1 MAYLPLIAE
10 SDRKFGILHGCANPP
25 RLRNWW
31 PWGIDRLIQIWTADS
46 EQRLLDLF
54 TFHFNDCGNTLE
66 QKFLGTIAFGTTD
79 PENVEAVL
87 TNPKDFGFGLR
98 RKILL
103 PFLGDGIFTQDG
115 DAWKH
120 SRELLRPQLSRQKYR
135 TLNVFRSHVDSLL
148 RQIPGD
154 GGEVDLQPLFFRLTL
169 ETTTEFLFGKSIA
182 SMRSAEFKGQK
193 FAKAFDNAQRYVMKR
208 FRLLDL
214 YWLIDGPS
222 FWRSCTSV
230 HQFIE
235 GMIEARVRDNLDSG
249 EKDGQCVFDSMAEGL
264 STRESLRGQLLNV
277 LLAGRDTTACLL
289 SWTFFCL
296 AQHPNVLSRLNGEI
310 ATIVGNEDDMTRDTL
325 KKMTYLDK
333 VLREVLRLYPS
344 VPVNARTAR
353 KTTILPTGGGKNRD
367 KPVVVRKG
375 QNVAFCV
382 YTMHRRE
389 DLYGQDAHVFRPER
403 WDEDVPLY
411 RDEKTAMWG
420 YLPFNGGPRVC
431 LGQDF
436 GLVEVAYTVV
446 RILQRFPRVRLG
458 EYTRPQ
464 KRPWIAWSSHHKS
477 GVEMVAEERQK
488 VTLVLSLG
496 EGCRVILGR

>member
-1 MAYLPLIAE
+1 MAYLPRIAE

-25 RLRNWW
+25 RLQNWW

-46 EQRLLDLF
+46 EQLLLDLF
-54 TFHFNDCGNTLE
+54 TFHFSDCGNTLE

-87 TNPKDFGFGLR
+87 TNTKGLYNASPIRLKSHKLTISSRFWLRAAAKDLLSLLR
-98 RKILL
+98 RC
-103 PFLGDGIFTQDG
+103 
-115 DAWKH
+115 
-120 SRELLRPQLSRQKYR
+120 
-135 TLNVFRSHVDSLL
+135 LL

-193 FAKAFDNAQRYVMKR
+193 FAKDFGNDQRYVMQR

-214 YWLIDGPS
+214 YWLIDGPN

-230 HQFIE
+230 HQLIE

-249 EKDGQCVFDSMAEGL
+249 EKDGQCVFDSIAEGL

-277 LLAGRDTTACLL
+277 LLASRDTTACLL

-344 VPVNARTAR
+344 VPVNTRTAH

-382 YTMHRRE
+382 YAMHRRE
-389 DLYGQDAHVFRPER
+389 DLYGPDAHVFRPER
-403 WDEDVPLY
+403 WDED
-411 RDEKTAMWG
+411 
-420 YLPFNGGPRVC
+420 LP
-431 LGQDF
+431 
-436 GLVEVAYTVV
+436 
-446 RILQRFPRVRLG
+446 
-458 EYTRPQ
+458 
-464 KRPWIAWSSHHKS
+464 
-477 GVEMVAEERQK
+477 
-488 VTLVLSLG
+488 
-496 EGCRVILGR
+496 